1 MKIAIPV
8 KDENLT
14 FFPNAGHTPKFA
26 VYTMAGS
33 GAFKSFTLQEIKNN
47 PRTDID
53 HEHPEEE
60 HACDH
65 SHDDQEHIEQHN
77 KMGRAL
83 KECNYVVVKTACKN
97 TAKSFTSEGIKVVKY
112 GGDLFDAAKILN
124 EVSAKFI

>member
-8 KDENLT
+8 KDENLR

-26 VYTMAGS
+26 VYSMNGS
-33 GAFKSFTLQEIKNN
+33 SMFKSFTLEEIKNN

-53 HEHPEEE
+53 HDHPEEE

-65 SHDDQEHIEQHN
+65 GHDDQEHIEQHN

-83 KECNYVVVKTACKN
+83 KDCNYIVVKTACKN

-112 GGDLFDAAKILN
+112 NGESFLADDILK
-124 EVSAKFI
+124 EVSSKFL

>member
-8 KDENLT
+8 KDENLM

-26 VYTMAGS
+26 VFSMSGS
-33 GAFKSFTLQEIKNN
+33 NMFKSFKLEEIKTN

-53 HEHPEEE
+53 HDHVDEE
-60 HACDH
+60 HKCHHD
-65 SHDDQEHIEQHN
+65 HDDQEHIEQHN

-112 GGDLFDAAKILN
+112 KGESFLADEILK
-124 EVSAKFI
+124 EISTKFV

>member
-26 VYTMAGS
+26 VYTMTGAGM
-33 GAFKSFTLQEIKNN
+33 FKSFTLEGIKNN

-53 HEHPEEE
+53 HDHPEED

-65 SHDDQEHIEQHN
+65 SHDDEEHIEQHN

-83 KECNYVVVKTACKN
+83 KDCDYIVVKTACKN
-97 TAKSFTSEGIKVVKY
+97 TAKSFTSAGLKLVKY
-112 GGDLFDAAKILN
+112 NGEAFQTESILR
-124 EVSAKFI
+124 EVSSKFI